1 MKNEMRKYIDKFSI
15 NEGIFGKKNNKNLD
29 VNNVKTFGLN
39 EFIEQFIGGLDNPFI
54 LSMFF
59 RMLDTNSFMKFGQV
73 IFTFT
78 DEEKEKL
85 EKIKPL
91 LDDLVKTVSNIKK
104 IQRGQ

>member
-1 MKNEMRKYIDKFSI
+1 
-15 NEGIFGKKNNKNLD
+15 
-29 VNNVKTFGLN
+29 
-39 EFIEQFIGGLDNPFI
+39 
-54 LSMFF
+54 MFF